1 MPLLRSRTAAHA
13 LAHVTLAPCYALH
26 PVHAPSRVGPR
37 TNSGPALAP
46 ALAAYF
52 SEDDFLHGGAADS
65 RITLRDCPVDLP
77 LAGLG
82 HVQFPAFRGYI

>member
-1 MPLLRSRTAAHA
+1 
-13 LAHVTLAPCYALH
+13 LASNSEPGAP
-26 PVHAPSRVGPR
+26 
-37 TNSGPALAP
+37 AP

-82 HVQFPAFRGYI
+82 HVQFTVFSEGETYTLQAVAQQWQVSKCFHRCTA